1 VLFRFGA
8 RETFTLRWK
17 APDAS
22 RLCLCYGAASQWH
35 LGEIASCQAA
45 IAVAILIAK
54 RRGFVMPSHQNR
66 KGAKV
71 GFARET
77 RRSNLRR
84 ISQAKSERV
93 RRGWIP
99 TISLINHQIPV
110 LSMQAEQLSYDV
122 ETNQPKVYRPPF
134 QEI

>member
-1 VLFRFGA
+1 
-8 RETFTLRWK
+8 
-17 APDAS
+17 
-22 RLCLCYGAASQWH
+22 
-35 LGEIASCQAA
+35 
-45 IAVAILIAK
+45 
-54 RRGFVMPSHQNR
+54 MPSHQNR

-99 TISLINHQIPV
+99 TISLINHPIPV

>member
-1 VLFRFGA
+1 
-8 RETFTLRWK
+8 
-17 APDAS
+17 
-22 RLCLCYGAASQWH
+22 
-35 LGEIASCQAA
+35 
-45 IAVAILIAK
+45 
-54 RRGFVMPSHQNR
+54 MPSHQNR